1 MSGRGDIR
9 MYVEHLFEGRTLDA
23 ETIELKE
30 EIYGNLVARFDDY
43 VAQGMSE
50 DEAYERT
57 CEAVTSVD
65 DVMGAERDA
74 DGEKGA
80 GSDETVARPA
90 VAAAAA
96 GPTGTG
102 AAPGPAGV
110 PVPPPSEPARRRWGA
125 GRVVAVVTGAVVVVA
140 VASAVAFGVFGR
152 GATQQTSED
161 VTQIT
166 EPSATTGSTGS
177 QGGTGAGT
185 GNGTGAG
192 TGSGTG
198 TGTGAGTGAQGGNG
212 YGYGAQGAT
221 GLDAEVYAHD
231 VSTLSPYAGMG
242 AADSRFLE
250 MMQALPLGA
259 YVTSAQGDA
268 ATGTLDLAYAYDN
281 RDALAYDDDC
291 VDRALVYD
299 VVAAMAVSPEV
310 STVRVVEEETNPYD
324 YDRDLRVFRRATVE
338 GILGFPL
345 NADLL
350 VADIWDATRDEV
362 MTTHA
367 WDAIWESSD
376 VD

>member
-1 MSGRGDIR
+1 
-9 MYVEHLFEGRTLDA
+9 
-23 ETIELKE
+23 
-30 EIYGNLVARFDDY
+30 
-43 VAQGMSE
+43 MSE

-57 CEAVTSVD
+57 CEAVTNVD

-74 DGEKGA
+74 DGEKGV

-90 VAAAAA
+90 VAGTTP

-102 AAPGPAGV
+102 AAPGPAGA

-125 GRVVAVVTGAVVVVA
+125 GRVVAVVAGAVVVVA

-166 EPSATTGSTGS
+166 APSATTGGTGT
-177 QGGTGAGT
+177 QGGAG
-185 GNGTGAG
+185 G
-192 TGSGTG
+192 G
-198 TGTGAGTGAQGGNG
+198 TGTGAGNGTGTGAQTGAQGGNG
-212 YGYGAQGAT
+212 YGYGTQGAT

-281 RDALAYDDDC
+281 RDALDYDDDC

-324 YDRDLRVFRRATVE
+324 YDRDLRVFRRTSVE
-338 GILGFPL
+338 RILGL
-345 NADLL
+345 TLGTDLL
-350 VADIWDATRDEV
+350 SADAWNATRDQV

>member
-1 MSGRGDIR
+1 MSGKSDIR

-43 VAQGMSE
+43 VARGMSE
-50 DEAYERT
+50 DEAYART

-65 DVMGAERDA
+65 DVMGAGRDA
-74 DGEKGA
+74 GGEKDA

-90 VAAAAA
+90 VAE
-96 GPTGTG
+96 
-102 AAPGPAGV
+102 AAPGPVGAAA
-110 PVPPPSEPARRRWGA
+110 PPPAEPARRRWSV
-125 GRVVAVVTGAVVVVA
+125 GRVVAVVAGALVVVA

-161 VTQIT
+161 VTQVT
-166 EPSATTGSTGS
+166 APSAT
-177 QGGTGAGT
+177 
-185 GNGTGAG
+185 

-198 TGTGAGTGAQGGNG
+198 TGTQGGTGTANQGGTSGDGSNGSNSGGTGTQGGAGNGNG

-242 AADSRFLE
+242 ASDGRFLE
-250 MMQALPLGA
+250 MMQSLPLGA

-324 YDRDLRVFRRATVE
+324 YDRDLRVFRRASVE
-338 GILGFPL
+338 RILGLTLGTDQLTADQWGIL
-345 NADLL
+345 
-350 VADIWDATRDEV
+350 RDQV
-362 MTTHA
+362 MGTHA